1 MSREIK
7 FRVWDKAS
15 NVYLKNTK
23 EPQDDNLFIEEINRK
38 GSGIYEVTNW
48 GDAIIEQFTGLTD
61 ENGVEIFKGDIVRF
75 NSNIGEITYESGSFG
90 IGFSES
96 IDYEL
101 MIKEIHEC
109 TGCDNSLSM
118 CCNDNFISLWEIYW
132 NYNNEDNMIYA
143 VEVIGNIHQNSDL
156 LF

>member
-48 GDAIIEQFTGLTD
+48 GDAIIEQFTGLKD
-61 ENGVEIFKGDIVRF
+61 KNGIDIYESDIVIVKYCDNGDSYTETVTVTNTNGKGYSPF
-75 NSNIGEITYESGSFG
+75 NWESSC
-90 IGFSES
+90 
-96 IDYEL
+96 D
-101 MIKEIHEC
+101 
-109 TGCDNSLSM
+109 GCDCNLEINS
-118 CCNDNFISLWEIYW
+118 I
-132 NYNNEDNMIYA
+132 
-143 VEVIGNIHQNSDL
+143 EVIGNIHQHSHL
-156 LF
+156 LESPK